1 MQVETIM
8 VVGAGLMGRGI
19 AEVAACS
26 GCRVI
31 WGDVKAELV
40 QQGLDE
46 IRQSFARRV
55 EKKKISREEHD
66 RLMGLLQA
74 HVSVA
79 KNLHTAAGAD
89 MVIEAITENLSHK
102 RELHATLGKICRPEA
117 ILVSNTST
125 LSITAL
131 GASSG
136 RPDKFIGMHFFSPVP
151 VMKVVE
157 VIRGL
162 LTSDETCQAA
172 LAVTAQMGKEAVL
185 APDIPGFIVNR
196 TILAWY
202 GEAIDMAASGVRPED
217 IDRGWRLATNAAMGP
232 LETADFSGL
241 HVVLQAMDSVYEATG
256 DAKFKAHPLLRNMVQ
271 AGMLG
276 RKSGRGFYDY
286 AKKK

>member
-1 MQVETIM
+1 MEINTIL
-8 VVGAGLMGRGI
+8 VAGAGLMGRGI
-19 AEVAACS
+19 AEVAACC
-26 GCRVI
+26 GLKVI
-31 WGDVKAELV
+31 WTDVKAELV
-40 QQGLDE
+40 RQGLAE
-46 IRQSFARRV
+46 IQQSFARRV
-55 EKKKISREEHD
+55 EKKKISKEDHD
-66 RLMGLLQA
+66 RLLGLLQA
-74 HVSVA
+74 NVTVA
-79 KNLHTAAGAD
+79 ESIDAAAGAD
-89 MVIEAITENLSHK
+89 MAIEAITENFPLK
-102 RELHATLGKICRPEA
+102 QELHAALGKVCKPEA

-125 LSITAL
+125 FSITAL

-136 RPDKFIGMHFFSPVP
+136 RPEKFIGMHFFSPVP

-162 LTSDETCQAA
+162 LTSDATCQAA
-172 LAVTAQMGKEAVL
+172 LAVAAKMGKEAVL

-202 GEAIDMAASGVRPED
+202 GEAIAMAASGVRPED
-217 IDRGWRLATNAAMGP
+217 IDRGWKLATNAAMGP

-286 AKKK
+286 TKKG

>member
-1 MQVETIM
+1 MEIGTIL
-8 VVGAGLMGRGI
+8 VAGAGLMGRGI

-26 GCRVI
+26 GYKVV
-31 WGDVKAELV
+31 WGDVKPELV
-40 QQGLDE
+40 LGALAEIKKSFQRRLDK
-46 IRQSFARRV
+46 Q
-55 EKKKISREEHD
+55 KISKEDHD
-66 RLMGLLQA
+66 RLLGLLQA
-74 HVSVA
+74 NVSVA
-79 KNLHTAAGAD
+79 DSLDRASEAN
-89 MVIEAITENLSHK
+89 MVIEAITENFQLK
-102 RELHATLGKICRPEA
+102 RDLHASLGKICKPQT

-125 LSITAL
+125 FSITAL

-136 RPDKFIGMHFFSPVP
+136 RPEQFIGMHFFSPVP
-151 VMKVVE
+151 VMRVVE

-162 LTSDETCQAA
+162 LTSEQTCQAA
-172 LAVTAQMGKEAVL
+172 LAVAARMGKEPVM

-202 GEAIDMAASGVRPED
+202 GEAIALAASGVKPED
-217 IDRGWRLATNAAMGP
+217 IDRGWKLATNAVMGP

-286 AKKK
+286 TKR